1 MALTFPSIHV
11 SLSLSLSLLYITNQQ
26 EPVTLNKQ
34 TIEQKPD
41 QNKNKVTTRS
51 RIPRKISG
59 EAEELSQTKTTP
71 PNKKMEILPPQQKK
85 LVEQEGKGGGGPIKR
100 KLRRPGTQQK
110 KRRMKKS
117 KGGGEQEEDTSIEE
131 QILTLPATIMAPS
144 VLASIVMGEQHQNHH
159 HPHHHHQE
167 QKPLTTVRDDEGNV
181 AVVQDDINNSS
192 AEEVHQVVS
201 PSKTF
206 QDILKRNGYDKMYS
220 IDTEETEYD
229 AVPSP
234 LQLASYGT
242 YLVWAV
248 QTSNIELLGKLLD
261 CGLSPNP
268 CNQFRDTILGDLV
281 CKQSNVP
288 IYRCLVDKFNADI
301 QVVDGFGRAPLHHCC
316 WSHNLCKEI
325 ATDILQRDPAQ
336 IFLKDKHGKTP
347 LDYVRPDTYEDW
359 NNFLLDVADTYW
371 PVDGELPNLISPRD
385 RQPNGDQVDPPD
397 ALSPLLAASVSSGL
411 ITPEDAIA
419 NMKSD
424 DAVPTVTGS
433 K

>member
-1 MALTFPSIHV
+1 MSFFLY
-11 SLSLSLSLLYITNQQ
+11 LLYTTYQQ
-26 EPVTLNKQ
+26 EPATLNKQ
-34 TIEQKPD
+34 KIDQKPD
-41 QNKNKVTTRS
+41 QNKSKGTTTRS
-51 RIPRKISG
+51 RTPRKIP
-59 EAEELSQTKTTP
+59 EAEELSQTKTTA
-71 PNKKMEILPPQQKK
+71 PNKKKKILPSQQRK
-85 LVEQEGKGGGGPIKR
+85 LVQQEERGGGGPIKR
-100 KLRRPGTQQK
+100 KLRRPGKQQK
-110 KRRMKKS
+110 KRRKKKS
-117 KGGGEQEEDTSIEE
+117 KGGDGLEEDPSIEE
-131 QILTLPATIMAPS
+131 QISTLPATIMAPS
-144 VLASIVMGEQHQNHH
+144 VLASLVMGEQQQNYH
-159 HPHHHHQE
+159 HPHHHHHHQE
-167 QKPLTTVRDDEGNV
+167 QQQQHKTLTTVRDGDGNV
-181 AVVQDDINNSS
+181 VVT
-192 AEEVHQVVS
+192 EVDSTVEAHQVIP
-201 PSKTF
+201 PSQTF

-288 IYRCLVDKFNADI
+288 IYRCLVDEFHADI

-325 ATDILQRDPAQ
+325 VTDILQRDPAQ

-347 LDYVRPDTYEDW
+347 LDYVQPDAYEDW
-359 NNFLLDVADTYW
+359 NDFLLDVSNTYW

-385 RQPNGDQVDPPD
+385 RRPNGDHVDPSN
-397 ALSPLLAASVSSGL
+397 ALSPFLAASVSSGL

-419 NMKSD
+419 KMKSGR
-424 DAVPTVTGS
+424 AVPTTTGS
-433 K
+433 KQ

>member
-1 MALTFPSIHV
+1 M
-11 SLSLSLSLLYITNQQ
+11 YITNQQ
-26 EPVTLNKQ
+26 GPVTLNKQ
-34 TIEQKPD
+34 TIDQKPD
-41 QNKNKVTTRS
+41 QNKSKGATVRS
-51 RIPRKISG
+51 RTPRKIS
-59 EAEELSQTKTTP
+59 ESEELSQTKTTP
-71 PNKKMEILPPQQKK
+71 SKKKKKKSPSKQKK
-85 LVEQEGKGGGGPIKR
+85 LVQQEERGREGPIKR
-100 KLRRPGTQQK
+100 KLRRPGKQQK
-110 KRRMKKS
+110 KRRKKKS
-117 KGGGEQEEDTSIEE
+117 KGGDGQEEDPSIEE
-131 QILTLPATIMAPS
+131 QISTLPATIMAPS
-144 VLASIVMGEQHQNHH
+144 VLASIVMGKQQQNYN
-159 HPHHHHQE
+159 HPHHHHHHKQ
-167 QKPLTTVRDDEGNV
+167 QQQQQQHKPSRTVRDADVE
-181 AVVQDDINNSS
+181 A
-192 AEEVHQVVS
+192 HQVVS

-206 QDILKRNGYDKMYS
+206 QDILKRNGYDKMYP

-229 AVPSP
+229 AAPSP

-248 QTSNIELLGKLLD
+248 QTSNVELLGKLLD

-288 IYRCLVDKFNADI
+288 IYICFVDEFNADI

-325 ATDILQRDPAQ
+325 VTDILQKDPAQ

-359 NNFLLDVADTYW
+359 NAFLLDVSDTYW
-371 PVDGELPNLISPRD
+371 PVDSELPNLISPRD
-385 RQPNGDQVDPPD
+385 RRRPNGNQVDPPN

-419 NMKSD
+419 NMKSGR
-424 DAVPTVTGS
+424 AVPTTTGS
-433 K
+433 KK

>member
-1 MALTFPSIHV
+1 M
-11 SLSLSLSLLYITNQQ
+11 YITNQQ
-26 EPVTLNKQ
+26 GPVTLNKQ
-34 TIEQKPD
+34 TIDQKPD
-41 QNKNKVTTRS
+41 QNKSKGATVRS
-51 RIPRKISG
+51 RTPRKIS
-59 EAEELSQTKTTP
+59 ESEELSQTKTTP
-71 PNKKMEILPPQQKK
+71 SKKKKKKSPSKQKK
-85 LVEQEGKGGGGPIKR
+85 LVQQEERGREGPIKR
-100 KLRRPGTQQK
+100 KLRRPGKQQK
-110 KRRMKKS
+110 KRRKKKS
-117 KGGGEQEEDTSIEE
+117 KGGDGQEEDPSIEE
-131 QILTLPATIMAPS
+131 QISTLPATIMAPS
-144 VLASIVMGEQHQNHH
+144 VLASIVMGKQQQNYN
-159 HPHHHHQE
+159 HPHHHHHHKQ
-167 QKPLTTVRDDEGNV
+167 QQQQQHKPLTTVRDADVE
-181 AVVQDDINNSS
+181 A
-192 AEEVHQVVS
+192 HQVVS

-206 QDILKRNGYDKMYS
+206 QDILKRNGYDKMYP

-229 AVPSP
+229 AAPSP

-248 QTSNIELLGKLLD
+248 QTSNVELLGKLLD

-288 IYRCLVDKFNADI
+288 IYICFVDEFNADI

-325 ATDILQRDPAQ
+325 VTDILQKDPAQ

-359 NNFLLDVADTYW
+359 NAFLLDVSDTYW
-371 PVDGELPNLISPRD
+371 PVDSKLPDLISPRD
-385 RQPNGDQVDPPD
+385 RRPNGNQVDPPN

-419 NMKSD
+419 NMKSGR
-424 DAVPTVTGS
+424 AVPTTTGS
-433 K
+433 KK

>member
-1 MALTFPSIHV
+1 M
-11 SLSLSLSLLYITNQQ
+11 YITNQQ
-26 EPVTLNKQ
+26 GPVTLNKQ
-34 TIEQKPD
+34 TIDQKPD
-41 QNKNKVTTRS
+41 QNKSKGATVRS
-51 RIPRKISG
+51 RTPRKIS
-59 EAEELSQTKTTP
+59 ESEELSQTKTTP
-71 PNKKMEILPPQQKK
+71 SKKKKKKSPSKQKK
-85 LVEQEGKGGGGPIKR
+85 LVQQEERGREGPIKR
-100 KLRRPGTQQK
+100 KLRRPGKQQK
-110 KRRMKKS
+110 KRRKKKS
-117 KGGGEQEEDTSIEE
+117 KGGDGQEEDPSIEE
-131 QILTLPATIMAPS
+131 QISTLPATIMAPS
-144 VLASIVMGEQHQNHH
+144 VLASIVMGKQQQNYN
-159 HPHHHHQE
+159 HPHHHHHHKQ
-167 QKPLTTVRDDEGNV
+167 QQQHKPLTTVRDADVE
-181 AVVQDDINNSS
+181 A
-192 AEEVHQVVS
+192 HQVVS

-206 QDILKRNGYDKMYS
+206 QDILKRNGYDKMYP

-229 AVPSP
+229 AAPSP

-248 QTSNIELLGKLLD
+248 QTSNVELLGKLLD

-288 IYRCLVDKFNADI
+288 IYICFVDEFNADI

-325 ATDILQRDPAQ
+325 VTDILQKDPAQ

-359 NNFLLDVADTYW
+359 NAFLLDVSDTYW
-371 PVDGELPNLISPRD
+371 PVDSELPNLISPRD
-385 RQPNGDQVDPPD
+385 RRRPNGNQVDPPN

-419 NMKSD
+419 NMKSSR
-424 DAVPTVTGS
+424 AVPTITGS
-433 K
+433 KK